1 MSYFAF
7 NLLLAIFW
15 MFMTGNFS
23 ILGFLVGF
31 VIGFVGLGFS
41 RHVLGSGQYV
51 RNVFGLFRL
60 IAAFAYELVVA
71 NLHLARDIL
80 RPVPGFQPGFLSFD
94 VRDLPPLET
103 VLLGNMISLT
113 PGTLTVDASDD
124 GNTLYIHTVYAQDPE
139 KARRGFRKFAD
150 LIHGAI
156 GTEEP
161 EPVGKRS

>member
-23 ILGFLVGF
+23 VLGFLAGF
-31 VIGFVGLGFS
+31 VIGFVGLTFS
-41 RHVLGSGQYV
+41 RHVLGSARYV
-51 RNVFGLFRL
+51 SNVAGLFRL
-60 IAAFAYELVVA
+60 IRVFLYELVVA
-71 NLHLARDIL
+71 NVQLARDIL
-80 RPVPGFQPGFLSFD
+80 RPVPPFQPGFLAFE
-94 VRDLPPLET
+94 VGDLPPLET

-124 GNTLYIHTVYAQDPE
+124 GTMLYIHTVYAQDPE
-139 KARRGFRKFAD
+139 KALRGFRMFAD

-156 GTEEP
+156 GTGD
-161 EPVGKRS
+161 PVQTGTRS

>member
-31 VIGFVGLGFS
+31 VIGFVGLAFS
-41 RHVLGSGQYV
+41 RHVLGSGRYI
-51 RNVFGLFRL
+51 RNVFGLFHLL
-60 IAAFAYELVVA
+60 IVFAFELVVA

-80 RPVPGFQPGFLSFD
+80 RPVPLFQPGFLSFD

-113 PGTLTVDASDD
+113 PGTLTVDASED
-124 GNTLYIHTVYAQDPE
+124 GYTLYVHTVYAQDPE

-150 LIHGAI
+150 LIHGAV
-156 GTEEP
+156 GTEHSSSETP
-161 EPVGKRS
+161 RS